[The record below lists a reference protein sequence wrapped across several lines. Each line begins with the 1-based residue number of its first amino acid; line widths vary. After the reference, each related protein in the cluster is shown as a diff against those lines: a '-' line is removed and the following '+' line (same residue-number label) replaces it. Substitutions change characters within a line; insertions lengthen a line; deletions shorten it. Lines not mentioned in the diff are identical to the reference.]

1 MSGVEVSGLF
11 PVPFMRVSDLVDGT
25 IVDALQRQF
34 KSTDTTAN
42 AKTDLLSHSTVLNPD
57 SSDSFSGLGDVIR
70 PHLVEF
76 GSLLFGEALDWQ
88 IKEMWI
94 NRLEPGGFQTVHSHA
109 NSFISGVI
117 YLTRSHPS
125 ARTTFYR
132 SMGGREFAFANEHQG
147 VRMGPFNAPKWSV
160 PETGPGD
167 MVLFPSYLLH
177 EVPKNEGEVRM
188 TVAFNAIP
196 KRLKSWDYEL
206 SFG

>member
-1 MSGVEVSGLF
+1 MSEVEVSGLF
-11 PVPFMRVSDLVDGT
+11 PVPFMRVSDLIDGDV
-25 IVDALQRQF
+25 VDALKQRF
-34 KSTDTTAN
+34 ESGATETN
-42 AKTDLLSHSTVLNPD
+42 VKTDLLSHSTVLNPD
-57 SSDSFSGLGDVIR
+57 ASDSFSGLSDIIR

-76 GSLLFGEALDWQ
+76 GGLLFGEELDWL

-132 SMGGREFAFANEHQG
+132 GMGGREFAFANEHKG
-147 VRMGPFNAPKWSV
+147 VRMGPFNAPKWAV

-167 MVLFPSYLLH
+167 MVLFPSFMLH
-177 EVPKNEGEVRM
+177 EVPKNEGAVRM

-206 SFG
+206 NFG

>member
-1 MSGVEVSGLF
+1 MGEVEVSGLF
-11 PVPFMRVSDLVDGT
+11 PVPFMRVSDLIDGAD
-25 IVDALQRQF
+25 VDALKRRF
-34 KSTDTTAN
+34 ESGVTETN
-42 AKTDLLSHSTVLNPD
+42 SKTDLLSHSTVLNPD
-57 SSDSFSGLGDVIR
+57 SSDSFSGLSDTIR

-76 GSLLFGEALDWQ
+76 GRLLFGEELDWL

-117 YLTRSHPS
+117 YLTGSHPS

-132 SMGGREFAFANEHQG
+132 GMGGREFAFANDHKG
-147 VRMGPFNAPKWSV
+147 VRMGPFNAPKWAV
-160 PETGPGD
+160 PETDPGD
-167 MVLFPSYLLH
+167 MVLFPSFMLH

-206 SFG
+206 TFG

>member
-1 MSGVEVSGLF
+1 MSEVHVSGLF
-11 PVPFMRVSDLVDGT
+11 PVPFMRVSDLIDT
-25 IVDALQRQF
+25 DIVETLKAQF
-34 KSTDTTAN
+34 DQGASETN
-42 AKTDLLSHSTVLNPD
+42 SKTELLSHSTVLNPG
-57 SSDSFSGLGDVIR
+57 SSESFSGLGGAIR
-70 PHLVEF
+70 PHLAEF
-76 GSLLFGEALDWQ
+76 GGLLFGEELDWL

-117 YLTRSHPS
+117 YLTPSHPS

-132 SMGGREFAFANEHQG
+132 GMGGREFAFANEHKG

-160 PETGPGD
+160 PETSPGD
-167 MVLFPSYLLH
+167 MVLFPSFMLH
-177 EVPKNEGEVRM
+177 EVPRNDGDVRM